1 MIDVLNRLGFE
12 DVSIV
17 ERFDCFRATS
27 KEPTARK
34 YGVHGANVFA
44 RKPCSVTA
52 SLPRH
57 VAA

>member
-1 MIDVLNRLGFE
+1 MISVLNSLGFE
-12 DVSIV
+12 AVRIL

-44 RKPCSVTA
+44 RKP
-52 SLPRH
+52 
-57 VAA
+57 